1 MSNQASEP
9 KAIDGQK
16 ISWLKRIGPGLIVA
30 ATGVGAGDVVSGTV
44 SGGNYGLVLLWA
56 VAFGA
61 FFKFVLAEGVG
72 RWQLATGE
80 SILEGWANHMPA
92 WVKIYFGIF
101 ICFWSVTVSAALASA
116 CGLGIETLTGGAVD
130 RTTGAIAHSLI
141 GFAIVW
147 KGGFTGFEKIMNT
160 LTFIMFGSIILC
172 AAFIFQDPIGTLKGL
187 MIPTIPS
194 GSGVYVLSIMG
205 GLGGTITLMSY
216 NYWMREQDISGPA
229 YLRYIRI
236 DLSIAYILT
245 GLFVAAVMVISNQAF
260 HVPGVPVTD
269 AEAVTGMA
277 GKLSETLGPIG
288 FYSYAIGFWAAVFT
302 SLLGVWQSIPYIFAD
317 YYGVIRRFPSNVRK
331 EVTKVTSTPYR
342 IALTY
347 MSLVPIPFILMGRP
361 LLLIVIY
368 TVVSSLFVPFLAGT
382 ILYLNNRV
390 AWSSPIPRNS
400 TSTNVVIVIVL
411 LLFATVGVMEIMDAI
426 G

>member
-1 MSNQASEP
+1 MSTQANESSH
-9 KAIDGQK
+9 K

-44 SGGNYGLVLLWA
+44 GGGNYGLVLLWA

-61 FFKFVLAEGVG
+61 FFKFVLAEGIG

-80 SILEGWANHMPA
+80 SILEGWANHMHA
-92 WVKIYFGIF
+92 GVKIYFGVF
-101 ICFWSVTVSAALASA
+101 ICLWSVTVSAALASA

-147 KGGFTGFEKIMNT
+147 RGGFTGFEKIMNV
-160 LTFIMFGSIILC
+160 LTFIMFASIILC
-172 AAFIFQDPIGTLKGL
+172 AAFIFQDPLGTLKGL
-187 MIPTIPS
+187 TVPTIPP
-194 GSGVYVLSIMG
+194 GSGVYVLSILG

-216 NYWMREQDISGPA
+216 NYWMREQAIAGPA

-236 DLSIAYILT
+236 DLAIAYFLT

-260 HVPGVPVTD
+260 HVAGVQVTD

-277 GKLSETLGPIG
+277 GKLAQTLGPIG
-288 FYSYAIGFWAAVFT
+288 FYTYAIGFWTAVFT

-317 YYGVIRRFPSNVRK
+317 YYGVVRRFPADVRK
-331 EVTKVTSTPYR
+331 EITKVTSTPYR

-347 MSLVPIPFILMGRP
+347 MTLMPIPFVLLGRP

-368 TVVSSLFVPFLAGT
+368 TVASSLFIPFLAAT
-382 ILYLNNRV
+382 VLYLNNRV
-390 AWSSPIPRNS
+390 KWSSPIPRNS
-400 TSTNVVIVIVL
+400 TSTNIVIVIVL
-411 LLFATVGVMEIMDAI
+411 LLFATVGVLEIRDALR
-426 G
+426 